1 VLGAMD
7 EVSTKLNSI
16 ELIQGNLPSE
26 ENEIAL
32 DDIALEK
39 LGYEQKLNQK
49 VKFKYSDYS
58 KEDLVE
64 KEFTVVGITKGS
76 DIAKS
81 RKTYSGVVSKE
92 YMENTR
98 YMSKEKFN
106 VFFRVE
112 NEGALSGDEVK
123 STIEEIRKDIDLKL
137 SELMINE
144 DYINAMKPETEI
156 VVGGIVI
163 GMIVILSS
171 VLVIYNIFYLSIVTK
186 VQEFGKLRAI
196 GATKKQVRSIV
207 FKEGVLLAV
216 IAIPLG
222 LIVGYVIGEF
232 LISKMM
238 MITGSKSSKWLI
250 ILGVAIISFIT
261 VMVSLLKP
269 MKVASKVSIVEA
281 VRYNGSDN
289 KGSKTRKGY
298 SEINLNRL
306 AYANL
311 TRNKKR
317 TYITIIS
324 LTLSGII
331 FIVMSTVLNS
341 INARDMAMRHSPSD
355 ISISLDN
362 FTYGD
367 EANPNT
373 ELNMLQINN
382 PLGDDFVKELEKL
395 NGVSNVVISND
406 VKAELKGY
414 KGDWKYHT
422 LTNVDE
428 RGLEDLELY
437 LEDGKIDLDKLKTGE
452 EIIMTSDYI
461 LEDMDIKVGDNITLV
476 LYDGN
481 EKVEKE
487 FKVQAITSA
496 PGTFAL
502 HEDAINKI
510 LKTNTNY
517 SLGISVD
524 KNNYENIKNY
534 VNSVVSNNDNLS
546 MSLLEDEIETYE
558 MVIFVTKT
566 MAYSLVIIIGLIG
579 FINLVNSMITSI
591 VTRKKELGMLQA
603 IGLTNKQLI
612 KMLNIEASFYI
623 ISMLVGTLTVGNIIG
638 YVAVIL
644 FRKSGGSYAVYHFP
658 IVQTIIMIVSI
669 IIALALLTH
678 LITKNFNK
686 ESLVDRVRYSE

>member
-1 VLGAMD
+1 
-7 EVSTKLNSI
+7 
-16 ELIQGNLPSE
+16 
-26 ENEIAL
+26 
-32 DDIALEK
+32 
-39 LGYEQKLNQK
+39 
-49 VKFKYSDYS
+49 
-58 KEDLVE
+58 
-64 KEFTVVGITKGS
+64 
-76 DIAKS
+76 
-81 RKTYSGVVSKE
+81 
-92 YMENTR
+92 
-98 YMSKEKFN
+98 
-106 VFFRVE
+106 
-112 NEGALSGDEVK
+112 
-123 STIEEIRKDIDLKL
+123 
-137 SELMINE
+137 
-144 DYINAMKPETEI
+144 
-156 VVGGIVI
+156 
-163 GMIVILSS
+163 
-171 VLVIYNIFYLSIVTK
+171 
-186 VQEFGKLRAI
+186 
-196 GATKKQVRSIV
+196 
-207 FKEGVLLAV
+207 
-216 IAIPLG
+216 
-222 LIVGYVIGEF
+222 
-232 LISKMM
+232 
-238 MITGSKSSKWLI
+238 
-250 ILGVAIISFIT
+250 
-261 VMVSLLKP
+261 
-269 MKVASKVSIVEA
+269 
-281 VRYNGSDN
+281 
-289 KGSKTRKGY
+289 
-298 SEINLNRL
+298 
-306 AYANL
+306 
-311 TRNKKR
+311 

-341 INARDMAMRHSPSD
+341 INARDMATQHSSSD

-373 ELNMLQINN
+373 ELNILQINN
-382 PLGDDFVKELEKL
+382 PLGDEFVKELEKL
-395 NGVSNVVISND
+395 NGVSDIIISND
-406 VKAELKGY
+406 IKTELKGY
-414 KGDWKYHT
+414 EGDWKYHT

-437 LEDGKIDLDKLKTGE
+437 LEEGKIDLEKLKTGE
-452 EIIMTSDYI
+452 EIIITSDYI
-461 LEDMDIKVGDNITLV
+461 LEDCDIKVGDKITLI

-481 EKVEKE
+481 EKIEKE

-496 PGTFAL
+496 LGTFAL
-502 HEDAINKI
+502 HQDAINKI

-524 KNNYENIKNY
+524 KNNYENVKNY
-534 VNSVVSNNDNLS
+534 VTSVVSNNDNLS

-623 ISMLVGTLTVGNIIG
+623 ISMLVGTLTLGNIIG
-638 YVAVIL
+638 YIAVIL

-669 IIALALLTH
+669 VIALALLTH